1 MPGVALAPEANPP
14 VRPGPRAA
22 QAQAVHPERRVARA
36 PRARAQPERVQPAA
50 SAVVLVVARVLVL
63 MVAGVVL
70 PLLVARVVVLVV
82 AGVVLLLLVAR
93 VVVLVVAGVVV
104 VVLLLAPVVARVV
117 PAVPDPRARTIRS
130 GRRSS
135 ALPASAWVMPG
146 LAQGPGPQVLP
157 VLPTTPI
164 R

>member
-50 SAVVLVVARVLVL
+50 SAVVLVVARV
-63 MVAGVVL
+63 
-70 PLLVARVVVLVV
+70 VVLVV

-93 VVVLVVAGVVV
+93 VVVLVVAGVVLLLLVARVVV

>member
-36 PRARAQPERVQPAA
+36 PLARAQPERVQPAA

-63 MVAGVVL
+63 VVAGVVL

-93 VVVLVVAGVVV
+93 VVV